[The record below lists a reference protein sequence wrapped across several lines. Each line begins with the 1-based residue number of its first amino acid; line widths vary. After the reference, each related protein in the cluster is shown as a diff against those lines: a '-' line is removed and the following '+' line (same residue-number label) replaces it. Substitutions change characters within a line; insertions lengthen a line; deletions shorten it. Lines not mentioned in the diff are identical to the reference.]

1 MHVLTFAATSSRRS
15 INRRLVDHAADVL
28 RQLHPAV
35 EISTLDLND
44 FEMPI
49 YSIDR
54 EQEDGIPQAAQD
66 FYDRITA
73 ADALIISF
81 AEHNGSYTAAFK
93 NVYDWASRVD
103 AKVYQDTPTVMLAT
117 APGPRGGAGVLG
129 SATMTAPFF
138 GCDLRG
144 QLSIPRFND
153 AFDTE
158 RGVLTNPETADE
170 LRTILSSLLTP
181 ASEAA

>member
-1 MHVLTFAATSSRRS
+1 MHVLTFAATSSRSS

-28 RQLHPAV
+28 CELNPAV

-54 EQEDGIPQAAQD
+54 EQEGGIPEAAHE
-66 FYDRITA
+66 FYRRITE
-73 ADALIISF
+73 ADALIIAF
-81 AEHNGSYTAAFK
+81 AEHNGSFTAAFK

-103 AKVYQDTPTVMLAT
+103 AKVYQGKPTVMLAT
-117 APGPRGGAGVLG
+117 SPGARGGAGVLG
-129 SATMTAPFF
+129 AATMTAPFF
-138 GCDLRG
+138 GSDLRG
-144 QLSIPRFND
+144 QLAVPRFND

-158 RGVLTNPETADE
+158 RGVLNDPATADE
-170 LRTILSSLLTP
+170 LRAILGELLAP
-181 ASEAA
+181 ATEAA